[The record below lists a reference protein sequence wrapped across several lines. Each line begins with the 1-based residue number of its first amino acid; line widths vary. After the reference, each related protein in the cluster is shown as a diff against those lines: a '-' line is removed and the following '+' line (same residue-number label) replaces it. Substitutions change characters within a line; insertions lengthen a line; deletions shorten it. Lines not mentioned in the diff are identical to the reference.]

1 MEHLRLR
8 PKTYHFCELTT
19 IYCEHRYKAS
29 IAGDKV
35 FVGNPCHLARRNGRA
50 RLRRRQ
56 LLRPLVRRR
65 DPPRVLAVV
74 KRLAPSDAEA
84 RKAGAELETIE
95 GGFSSMDE
103 LKAAHYLDG
112 LAEKLSLVSSGNK
125 ANVLLAPT
133 PWPRSPSE
141 EQVFSV

>member
-1 MEHLRLR
+1 MVGA
-8 PKTYHFCELTT
+8 
-19 IYCEHRYKAS
+19 AS
-29 IAGDKV
+29 A
-35 FVGNPCHLARRNGRA
+35 AT
-50 RLRRRQ
+50 
-56 LLRPLVRRR
+56 
-65 DPPRVLAVV
+65 VLAVV